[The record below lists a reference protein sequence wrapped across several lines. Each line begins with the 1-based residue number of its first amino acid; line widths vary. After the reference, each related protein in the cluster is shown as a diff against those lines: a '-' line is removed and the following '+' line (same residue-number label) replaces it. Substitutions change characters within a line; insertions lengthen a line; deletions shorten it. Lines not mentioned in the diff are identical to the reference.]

1 MHSSA
6 NKKLTKSLHNLSQA
20 IRSHVVTR
28 KIIIARGPL
37 LLTDPH
43 FLNLGLLGLEFCN
56 FRGVSLHCWLS
67 LIPKR
72 GYSSN
77 RGLGLALT
85 YPLGVSLQLIIVNGL
100 LLDLLYIP
108 CLKTI

>member
-56 FRGVSLHCWLS
+56 FLQVSLHCFNGISNFLESS
-67 LIPKR
+67 LEKI
-72 GYSSN
+72 GENVSS
-77 RGLGLALT
+77 
-85 YPLGVSLQLIIVNGL
+85 
-100 LLDLLYIP
+100 
-108 CLKTI
+108 

>member
-56 FRGVSLHCWLS
+56 FRGVSL
-67 LIPKR
+67 P
-72 GYSSN
+72 
-77 RGLGLALT
+77 
-85 YPLGVSLQLIIVNGL
+85 V
-100 LLDLLYIP
+100 
-108 CLKTI
+108 

>member
-56 FRGVSLHCWLS
+56 NLS
-67 LIPKR
+67 EFLLVTGIVTNGR
-72 GYSSN
+72 SHFSMCFGG
-77 RGLGLALT
+77 RLLT
-85 YPLGVSLQLIIVNGL
+85 KNAVFDYTSVPR
-100 LLDLLYIP
+100 
-108 CLKTI
+108 CR

>member
-56 FRGVSLHCWLS
+56 FLQVSLDWGGS
-67 LIPKR
+67 LMKI
-72 GYSSN
+72 
-77 RGLGLALT
+77 
-85 YPLGVSLQLIIVNGL
+85 
-100 LLDLLYIP
+100 
-108 CLKTI
+108 

>member
-6 NKKLTKSLHNLSQA
+6 NKKLTKSLHNLFQA

-56 FRGVSLHCWLS
+56 FRRVSQSEQKWNKRTLRIRLILVCATGATLS
-67 LIPKR
+67 SVGIA
-72 GYSSN
+72 YW
-77 RGLGLALT
+77 T
-85 YPLGVSLQLIIVNGL
+85 YPL
-100 LLDLLYIP
+100 
-108 CLKTI
+108 

>member
-56 FRGVSLHCWLS
+56 FRGVLMHFWVSFFSQVGRTEHKGA
-67 LIPKR
+67 KR
-72 GYSSN
+72 
-77 RGLGLALT
+77 
-85 YPLGVSLQLIIVNGL
+85 
-100 LLDLLYIP
+100 
-108 CLKTI
+108 